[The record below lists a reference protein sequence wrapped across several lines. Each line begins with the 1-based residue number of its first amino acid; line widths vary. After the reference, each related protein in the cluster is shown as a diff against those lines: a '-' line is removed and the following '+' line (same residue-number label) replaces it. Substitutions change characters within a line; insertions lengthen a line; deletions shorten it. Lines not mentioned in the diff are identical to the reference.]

1 MNKNLTRTTGMCPL
15 KIDISTGELVD
26 KVTILA
32 IKLEKVSDLLKVENI
47 RKEYKLLLKPMT
59 DCGIG
64 TDSEEFLTLKEVNL
78 ELWEIEDR
86 IRIKEAEKAFDSE
99 FIDLARSVYFTNDRR
114 AEIKKRINLATG
126 SELVEEKE
134 YVDYAGD

>member
-1 MNKNLTRTTGMCPL
+1 M

-32 IKLEKVSDLLKVENI
+32 IKLEKISEPSKLKNIQNEYDLL
-47 RKEYKLLLKPMT
+47 LPPMK
-59 DCGIG
+59 DCGIEPH
-64 TDSEEFLTLKEVNL
+64 SEPFLALKEVNL
-78 ELWEIEDR
+78 KLWEIEDR
-86 IRIKEAEKAFDSE
+86 IRIKESMKAFDDE
-99 FIDLARSVYFTNDRR
+99 FVELARSVYFINDER

-134 YVDYAGD
+134 YVDYKKS

>member
-1 MNKNLTRTTGMCPL
+1 M

-32 IKLEKVSDLLKVENI
+32 IKLEKISDPSKVKNI

-59 DCGIG
+59 DCGIE
-64 TDSEEFLTLKEVNL
+64 TDSEVFLALKDVNL
-78 ELWEIEDR
+78 KLWEIEDR

-99 FIDLARSVYFTNDRR
+99 FIELARSVYFTNDER
-114 AEIKKRINLATG
+114 AAIKKRINLATG
-126 SELVEEKE
+126 SELVEEKQ
-134 YVDYAGD
+134 YVDYTAESKSSR